1 MGTRSIK
8 VSSISSPIVS
18 MREIRSKKKMKE
30 RDSMPDLDKRRR
42 KGTKNLESNF
52 VLIRTMIIDDVKKGK
67 HFPPRVR

>member
-1 MGTRSIK
+1 MQELMGTRSIK

-30 RDSMPDLDKRRR
+30 RDSMPDLDKRGR

-52 VLIRTMIIDDVKKGK
+52 HVC
-67 HFPPRVR
+67 

>member
-30 RDSMPDLDKRRR
+30 RDSMPDLDEREERGRRI
-42 KGTKNLESNF
+42 SNRIF
-52 VLIRTMIIDDVKKGK
+52 TCVNTNDDY
-67 HFPPRVR
+67 R